1 MHWLEVVSIALFLG
15 GAALVVA
22 GWRHTYYQRQPFT
35 VTPWLFPAGIFVWG
49 DAPIIGIFWSFL
61 GICSFLLGDWAFVG
75 LGVSF
80 FWLVRAWGEVQYW
93 LHEQFTTHHR
103 NPPHT
108 LHFHRFFPDESIWFV
123 YQVFWQ
129 CVMIAA
135 LLAACWF
142 VKQWLF

>member
-1 MHWLEVVSIALFLG
+1 MNWLEATSMALFLG
-15 GAALVVA
+15 GLLLAVV
-22 GWRHTYYQRQPFT
+22 GWRYTYYRHQPFT
-35 VTPWLFPAGIFVWG
+35 VTPWFFPTGIFVWG
-49 DAPIIGIFWSFL
+49 DAVIIGIFWSLL
-61 GICSFLLGDWAFVG
+61 GICAYLLGDWSFVG
-75 LGVSF
+75 LGISL

-93 LHEQFTTHHR
+93 LHEQFATKHR

-129 CVMIAA
+129 CVMVAA

-142 VKQWLF
+142 GKQWLF